1 MNETDPRWTKLAEYV
16 KEKRWRLEGAIE
28 NYEQDSRA
36 LRNLIAEMGVE
47 LTPQELTNL
56 VNVIKTV
63 IQHIDA
69 GEFDEE

>member
-1 MNETDPRWTKLAEYV
+1 MNETDPRWTKLVEYV
-16 KEKRWRLEGAIE
+16 KEKRGRLEGAIE
-28 NYEQDSRA
+28 NYEQDSRG

-56 VNVIKTV
+56 VDVIKTV